1 MSYYEQNT
9 VAVYERKFE
18 LDFLCKIYQEGRL
31 HFPHSEQLY
40 DNSITAA
47 GLIRAIQIGIPM
59 PVIYASELQNGDFLI
74 LEFKNRLFSLLEY
87 LYNSFPV
94 NLEEIF
100 PLPGY
105 VFFF

>member
-74 LEFKNRLFSLLEY
+74 LEYIKYPDKIIAFVKSYFIIRR
-87 LYNSFPV
+87 
-94 NLEEIF
+94 IF
-100 PLPGY
+100 
-105 VFFF
+105 